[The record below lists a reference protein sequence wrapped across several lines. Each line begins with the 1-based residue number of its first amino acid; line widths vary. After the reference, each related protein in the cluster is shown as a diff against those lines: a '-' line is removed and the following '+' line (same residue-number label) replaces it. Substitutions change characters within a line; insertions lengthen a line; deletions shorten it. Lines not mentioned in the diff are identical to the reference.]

1 MEHPVFRATELLNM
15 AVQIERQGLEFY
27 ETCLGHATHPQVKE
41 ALQFMA
47 KEESRHIEVFT
58 RMKNGLQHYE
68 LPESYPGEM
77 QAYLDGFVTDK
88 VFLAPEEGLDTIPLS
103 DVALVIDAAIGFEK
117 RSILFYSAMKQVIR
131 VPEGEV
137 VEQVIVEEH
146 SHIRRLLALRNDLK
160 HSQTAGDEGRG

>member
-1 MEHPVFRATELLNM
+1 MEHPVFRATELLDM

-41 ALQFMA
+41 ALQFLA
-47 KEESRHIEVFT
+47 KEENRHLEVFT

-77 QAYLDGFVTDK
+77 KAYVDSFVKDK
-88 VFLAPEEGLDTIPLS
+88 VFLAPEEGPDTIPLG
-103 DVALVIDAAIGFEK
+103 DAALVIDVAIGFEQ

-131 VPEGEV
+131 VSEREV
-137 VEQVIVEEH
+137 VEQVISEEH
-146 SHIRRLLALRNDLK
+146 SHIRRLLALRNDLG
-160 HSQTAGDEGRG
+160 SVDVCGGERG